1 MKLLVVS
8 NMYPDKSAPS
18 YGVFVKNFCQQLQTL
33 GIDYDLSVMH
43 KSNSKIG
50 KVLGYVAFY
59 FGTALKMLLREYEIV
74 YVHYASHSS
83 PPVLWVNKLKKSRL
97 FVNVHGSDVVP
108 ENAKQEKM
116 QKYTRRILEI
126 SERVIVPSIYFKDYV
141 REKYQLHQEKIMVY
155 PSAGVDP
162 TVFHR
167 IKEDEKRRMIRSK
180 WGLPDDKPVFG
191 MIGRVSAGK
200 GWDTFLKA
208 VARYLGQYQN
218 AHFLFVGNGPEY
230 EEAVKLIHSADYGEG
245 LTVIGQLVAQQTLM
259 ELYNAVDYLVFP
271 TQREG
276 ESLGLVALE
285 AMACGTPVIASAYAA
300 PNYYVEDGMNGFKF
314 TMGDSE
320 ELCRKMQVAVETFC
334 TVEYQKMCQQAYH
347 TASGFFFDAI
357 AMDLKEILES
367 KS

>member
-18 YGVFVKNFCQQLQTL
+18 YGVFVKNFCKQLQTL
-33 GIDYDLSVMH
+33 NIDYDLSVMH
-43 KSNSKIG
+43 KSKSKLG
-50 KVLGYVAFY
+50 KVFSYAAFY
-59 FGTALKMLLREYEIV
+59 FGTAWKMLSGDYEII

-83 PPVLWVNKLKKSRL
+83 PPVLWVNKLKKSRV

-116 QKYTRRILEI
+116 QKYTSRILKI
-126 SERVIVPSIYFKDYV
+126 SERVIVPSIYFKNYV
-141 REKYQLHQEKIMVY
+141 REKYQMHQEKIMVY

-167 IKEDEKRRMIRSK
+167 IKEDEKRRIIRRK

-191 MIGRVSAGK
+191 MIGRISAGK

-208 VARYLGQYQN
+208 AAHYLGQFRN

-230 EEAVKLIHSADYGEG
+230 DKAVKLIHSADYGEG
-245 LTVIGQLVAQQTLM
+245 MTVIGQLVAQQTLM
-259 ELYNAVDYLVFP
+259 ELYNAIDYLVFP
-271 TQREG
+271 SQREG

-300 PNYYVEDGMNGFKF
+300 PNYYIQDGINGFKF
-314 TMGDSE
+314 TMGDSA
-320 ELCRKMQVAVETFC
+320 ELCSKMQSAAEAFC
-334 TVEYQKMCQQAYH
+334 TAEYQKMCQQAYN
-347 TASGFFFDAI
+347 TASSFFFDAI
-357 AMDLKEILES
+357 VRDLKVILES